1 MNPFAILSF
10 TANSSNNTTRSLVL
24 EGTGDGSLRNYG
36 SGALVW
42 SGNVVNNMTINSAG
56 FSLAGTG
63 TGGNEFAG
71 LIVNN
76 GALGLRL
83 VKSESGTWKV
93 SGNNTFNGLVDLVD
107 GTLQVTTISNIGTAS
122 SIGAGGMIR
131 FGGFASTAPVLEY
144 VGAGSTNNKQFMLGG
159 GGTAATGGT
168 ILNNGTGALVFN
180 NAAFNATG
188 TSTTNINRALILGGT
203 NAADN
208 AITGVIINNTNA
220 GNSTTIVKTGTGKWI
235 LSGANTYTGGT
246 VISNGTLQ
254 IGAGGTSGSVLGAI
268 TNDATLIF
276 NRSDNLTQSGAISGS
291 GSVRKEG
298 AGTLTLT
305 ASNTFTGGITISNG
319 AISVSADNNLGAVP

>member
-1 MNPFAILSF
+1 MDIF
-10 TANSSNNTTRSLVL
+10 
-24 EGTGDGSLRNYG
+24 
-36 SGALVW
+36 
-42 SGNVVNNMTINSAG
+42 
-56 FSLAGTG
+56 
-63 TGGNEFAG
+63 
-71 LIVNN
+71 
-76 GALGLRL
+76 
-83 VKSESGTWKV
+83 
-93 SGNNTFNGLVDLVD
+93 D
-107 GTLQVTTISNIGTAS
+107 GTLQATTISNSGTAS
-122 SIGAGGMIR
+122 SIGAGTTIR
-131 FGGFASTAPVLEY
+131 FGGFGSTAPVFEY

-203 NAADN
+203 NEADN

-268 TNDATLIF
+268 TNDATLILS
-276 NRSDNLTQSGAISGS
+276 RSDNPSFTNVISGT
-291 GSVRKEG
+291 G
-298 AGTLTLT
+298 ALI
-305 ASNTFTGGITISNG
+305 A
-319 AISVSADNNLGAVP
+319 NN